1 MNTRQRLQALL
12 EIYDTAIE
20 ELYVLGDRGLVDL
33 ILRLE
38 RRRQEAAA
46 TLKELVPDLATVG
59 ASPT

>member
-46 TLKELVPDLATVG
+46 TLKELAPDPATVG